1 MNAVRTLDPFQVPD
15 DAAFRV
21 MLQQMKTQGEDAVA
35 V

>member
-1 MNAVRTLDPFQVPD
+1 MDPFQVPD
-15 DAAFRV
+15 NAAFRV